1 MMRRTWLVARREIAH
16 NLTRPMFWVWFILFA
31 FTVWGLANGNLRI
44 AISGDSVGRRQ
55 EAVDH
60 QRVFLCAVADGD
72 EPAVERVLR
81 GDRGGA
87 VRDSRRGTQG
97 PSLAAFHAR

>member
-44 AISGDSVGRRQ
+44 AISGDSSVGGKKQ
-55 EAVDH
+55 WITSEFSYA
-60 QRVFLCAVADGD
+60 QLQTCD
-72 EPAVERVLR
+72 EPAVERFLR
-81 GDRGGA
+81 RDRGGA
-87 VRDSRRGTQG
+87 VRDSR
-97 PSLAAFHAR
+97 